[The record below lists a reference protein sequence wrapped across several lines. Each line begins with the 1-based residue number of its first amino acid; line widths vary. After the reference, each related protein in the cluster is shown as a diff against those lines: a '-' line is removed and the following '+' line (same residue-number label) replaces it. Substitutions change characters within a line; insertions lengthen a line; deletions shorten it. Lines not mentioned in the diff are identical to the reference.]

1 MAALRLARLA
11 RTAPRPAVRFLST
24 PPTQPPASSTPPP
37 PPAQNVSS
45 LPSLDFAPPDA
56 EPQRTGAKSAKDS
69 LSSIERKRRVYSR
82 AALAL
87 MGLGL
92 GAGWLYMGREWEADE
107 AKPKLE
113 DTSTRVSRANARI
126 SEMLDY
132 FNKPA
137 WKELLPPPLPPT
149 HQRPY
154 TLLISIDDLLV
165 TSVWDR
171 QHGWRTAKRPGV
183 DYFLAYLSQFYE
195 IVVFTT
201 QPSYTA
207 IPILEKLDPFSWYI
221 SYKLFREATRSYNG
235 QIVKDLKYLNRD
247 LSKVIAL
254 DTSAEH
260 LQLNPDSAVVIPRW
274 KGDPSDRGLI
284 GLIPFLESIGIHQP
298 PDVRPI
304 LKAYEGKNIPLEY
317 AKKEA
322 EIKAKHIAEW
332 EKEKKGKGGAVTG
345 FTLSGLFGG
354 PARPT
359 SHTGPPPTYLEQKRE
374 EAQQLYRQE
383 QEYLKANEAEFKRLR
398 DEDIERQMK
407 EMKGSL
413 WGFLNGQMV
422 LPPAEGEDA
431 KKPSS
436 S

>member
-1 MAALRLARLA
+1 
-11 RTAPRPAVRFLST
+11 
-24 PPTQPPASSTPPP
+24 
-37 PPAQNVSS
+37 
-45 LPSLDFAPPDA
+45 
-56 EPQRTGAKSAKDS
+56 
-69 LSSIERKRRVYSR
+69 
-82 AALAL
+82 
-87 MGLGL
+87 L
-92 GAGWLYMGREWEADE
+92 GAGWLYMGREWEEGE

-113 DTSTRVSRANARI
+113 DTSSRFSRANARI
-126 SEMLDY
+126 SETFDY

-154 TLLISIDDLLV
+154 TLLLSIDDLLV

-195 IVVFTT
+195 IVIFTT

-221 SYKLFREATRSYNG
+221 SYKLFREATRSFKG
-235 QIVKDLKYLNRD
+235 QIVKDLTYLNRD
-247 LSKVIAL
+247 LSKVIAV
-254 DTSAEH
+254 DTDAER
-260 LQLNPDSAVVIPRW
+260 LALNPDSSIIVPRW

-284 GLIPFLESIGIHQP
+284 GLLPFLESIGILQP

-317 AKKEA
+317 ARKEA
-322 EIKAKHIAEW
+322 EIKAKHIEEW
-332 EKEKKGKGGAVTG
+332 EKERKGKGGAVTG

-354 PARPT
+354 PARPAA
-359 SHTGPPPTYLEQKRE
+359 SHVGPPPTYLEQKRE
-374 EAQQLYRQE
+374 EAQHLYRQE

-413 WGFLNGQMV
+413 MGFLNGGMT
-422 LPPAEGEDA
+422 LPPAEGEKEKGDT
-431 KKPSS
+431 KKSS
-436 S
+436 SS